1 MFLQQRIVQELMPTL
16 RNGLPALLFF
26 FALGASSQF
35 CIADSNS
42 ILGDTAR
49 VRAADGI
56 IALGTQIHTTALDC
70 SHFVNSIFQQAG
82 LYYKY
87 EPSRVLY
94 RGTAAFRRVYRP
106 QPGDLIV
113 WPGHV
118 GIVVDPEHT
127 TFISALRRGVRISS
141 YTSRYWRRRGH
152 ARFLRYRF
160 LPSDSPF
167 VWEASTANASSS
179 TFTNPG
185 MQ

>member
-1 MFLQQRIVQELMPTL
+1 MPML
-16 RNGLPALLFF
+16 RNGLRALLFF
-26 FALGASSQF
+26 FALGASGQF

-42 ILGDTAR
+42 ILGDAPR
-49 VRAADGI
+49 VHAADVV
-56 IALGTQIHTTALDC
+56 IALGTRIRNTALDC

-87 EPSRVLY
+87 EPSGVLY
-94 RGTAAFRRVYRP
+94 RGTAAFKRVYRP

-118 GIVVDPEHT
+118 GIVVDPEQT
-127 TFISALRRGVRISS
+127 TFVSALRRGVRISS

-152 ARFLRYRF
+152 VHFLRYRF
-160 LPSDSPF
+160 QPSDSPF
-167 VWEASTANASSS
+167 VWEASIPNGASA

>member
-1 MFLQQRIVQELMPTL
+1 MPTL
-16 RNGLPALLFF
+16 HNGLRVLLLV
-26 FALGASSQF
+26 FALGPLSQF
-35 CIADSNS
+35 CGAESNS
-42 ILGDTAR
+42 ILGDAAR
-49 VRAADGI
+49 ARAADVVI
-56 IALGTQIHTTALDC
+56 TLGMHIQETALDC

-82 LYYKY
+82 LYYTY

-106 QPGDLIV
+106 HPGDLIV

-127 TFISALRRGVRISS
+127 TFVSALRRGVRISS
-141 YTSRYWRRRGH
+141 YTSTYWRRRGH

-160 LPSDSPF
+160 APSESPF
-167 VWEASTANASSS
+167 VWQASASNGTRE
-179 TFTNPG
+179 TFMNPG

>member
-1 MFLQQRIVQELMPTL
+1 MPTL
-16 RNGLPALLFF
+16 RNGARALAMLCVLV
-26 FALGASSQF
+26 AANQF
-35 CIADSNS
+35 CAAESNS
-42 ILGDTAR
+42 ILENGAR
-49 VRAADGI
+49 IRAADAVI
-56 IALGTQIHTTALDC
+56 TLGMQIRKTALDC

>member
-1 MFLQQRIVQELMPTL
+1 MPTL
-16 RNGLPALLFF
+16 RNGLRALLFV
-26 FALGASSQF
+26 FALGAASRV
-35 CIADSNS
+35 CIADSDS
-42 ILGDTAR
+42 ILGDAAR
-49 VRAADGI
+49 VRAADAV
-56 IALGTQIHTTALDC
+56 IALGTQIQKTALDC

-82 LYYKY
+82 LFYKY

-106 QPGDLIV
+106 QAGDLIV

-127 TFISALRRGVRISS
+127 TFVSALRRGVRISS

-160 LPSDSPF
+160 LPSDSPY
-167 VWEASTANASSS
+167 VWQASIPDGTST
-179 TFTNPG
+179 TFTNVG

>member
-1 MFLQQRIVQELMPTL
+1 MPKL
-16 RNGLPALLFF
+16 PNGLPALFFF
-26 FALGASSQF
+26 FALGTSSHF
-35 CIADSNS
+35 CSADSNS
-42 ILGDTAR
+42 ILGDAAR
-49 VRAADGI
+49 VHAADVV
-56 IALGTQIHTTALDC
+56 IALGTQIHKTALDC
-70 SHFVNSIFQQAG
+70 SHFVNSVFQQAG

-94 RGTAAFRRVYRP
+94 RGTAAFKRVYRP

-127 TFISALRRGVRISS
+127 TFVSALQRGVRISS

-160 LPSDSPF
+160 QPSDSPF
-167 VWEASTANASSS
+167 VWEASTAKGTGS
-179 TFTNPG
+179 TFTNGG